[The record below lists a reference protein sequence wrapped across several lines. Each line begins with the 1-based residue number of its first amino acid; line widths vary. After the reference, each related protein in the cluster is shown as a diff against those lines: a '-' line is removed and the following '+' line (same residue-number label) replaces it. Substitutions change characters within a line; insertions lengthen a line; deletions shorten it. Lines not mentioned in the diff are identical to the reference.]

1 MSHQTHTF
9 QFFTQNIDVHRA
21 LSPALQARIDLAA
34 DAAEVITELE
44 QIKQAVDQVIHDHDN
59 PPVDPGPEV
68 P

>member
-1 MSHQTHTF
+1 MSGQTYTF

-21 LSPALQARIDLAA
+21 ISPALQARIDLAT

-44 QIKQAVDQVIHDHDN
+44 QIKQAVDQVYDHDN
-59 PPVDPGPEV
+59 PPVDPGPGV